1 MQNHGRYGCMGDCAN
16 CPLSLQKKY
25 TLSNTMQTPY
35 YNRMY
40 YTPFDNHIEKMVT
53 DFWIQKPQTIYWHD
67 NNGVCYTRYEW
78 LQNYLLE
85 YCRKNYPW
93 KSPIYMESSS
103 GQVVLASD
111 SNLYEKI
118 IKEIFKAA
126 IDIAAEVTKDR
137 NPQVSIMLDGIGFV
151 LADDII
157 EAVRKV
163 ISILDKSY
171 NQINT
176 VRY

>member
-1 MQNHGRYGCMGDCAN
+1 MLNQNRYGCIGDCAN
-16 CPLSLQKKY
+16 CPLLPPKTY
-25 TLSNTMQTPY
+25 TLPTARQTPY
-35 YNRMY
+35 YNQMGY
-40 YTPFDNHIEKMVT
+40 APYNNHIEAMVA
-53 DFWIQKPQTIYWHD
+53 DFWIQKPRTIFLHD
-67 NNGVCYTRYEW
+67 NYGVCYTRYEW
-78 LQNYLLE
+78 LQDYLLE

-103 GQVVLASD
+103 GQVVLVSD

-118 IKEIFKAA
+118 IKEIFKTA

-137 NPQVSIMLDGIGFV
+137 NPQVSIMLDGIGLV

-157 EAVRKV
+157 EAVKKV

-176 VRY
+176 ARF